1 MKFVPETLNSSLLT
15 LLDTLISNKTR
26 LKLLLRFFLNA
37 GSKSYLRGLEEE
49 FGESTNAIRI
59 ELNRFEEAGLL
70 TSEMEGNKKVFTAN
84 EGHPLYKDINSIL
97 RKHLGLDR
105 LIEQVMDKLGNVT
118 RAYLVG
124 DLALGLDTKI
134 LDLVVVG
141 KNIDLPYLEVCI
153 KKAESLIKR
162 EIRCFMVKESEEKRY
177 LKDYPRT
184 LLVWEEK
191 ELKVRS

>member
-1 MKFVPETLNSSLLT
+1 M
-15 LLDTLISNKTR
+15 LDTLISNKTR

-49 FGESTNAIRI
+49 FGESTNAIRV

-84 EGHPLYKDINSIL
+84 EQHPLYNDINSIL

-105 LIEQVMDKLGNVT
+105 VIEQVVNKLGNVT

-124 DLALGLDTKI
+124 DLAMGLDTKI
-134 LDLVVVG
+134 LDLVIVG
-141 KNIDLPYLEVCI
+141 KHVDLVYLETCL

-162 EIRCFMVKESEEKRY
+162 EIHCFVLKETEEKKY

-184 LLVWEEK
+184 LLVWK
-191 ELKVRS
+191 NS

>member
-1 MKFVPETLNSSLLT
+1 M
-15 LLDTLISNKTR
+15 LDTLISNKTR

-70 TSEMEGNKKVFTAN
+70 TSEMEGNKKIFTAN
-84 EGHPLYKDINSIL
+84 EGHPLYSDINSIL

-124 DLALGLDTKI
+124 DLAMGLDTKI

-153 KKAESLIKR
+153 KKAETIIKR

-184 LLVWEEK
+184 LLVWETK
-191 ELKVRS
+191 ELRIRN

>member
-1 MKFVPETLNSSLLT
+1 M
-15 LLDTLISNKTR
+15 LDPLISNKTR

-37 GSKSYLRGLEEE
+37 GSRSYLRGLEEE

-70 TSEMEGNKKVFTAN
+70 TSAIEGKRKIFSAN
-84 EGHPLYKDINSIL
+84 EQHPLYKDIHSIL

-105 LIEQVMDKLGNVT
+105 LVEQVVNKLGNVT

-124 DLALGLDTKI
+124 DLAMGLDNQI
-134 LDLVVVG
+134 LDLVMVG
-141 KNIDLPYLEVCI
+141 NHIDHEALDTYLR
-153 KKAESLIKR
+153 KAETLIKR
-162 EIRCFMVKESEEKRY
+162 EIHCFVLKETEEKRY

-184 LLVWEEK
+184 LLIWEK
-191 ELKVRS
+191 N